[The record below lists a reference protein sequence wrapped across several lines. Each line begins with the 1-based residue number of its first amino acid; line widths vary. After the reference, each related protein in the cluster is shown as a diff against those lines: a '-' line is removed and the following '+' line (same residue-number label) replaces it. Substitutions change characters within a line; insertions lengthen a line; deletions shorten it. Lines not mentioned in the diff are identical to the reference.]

1 MSARL
6 ASLILANSLLLGAS
20 LGFIAPSFAAIY
32 MKLGDIKGEATESN
46 HKGWIEI
53 DSVSLGAG
61 RAGAAASARTAAP
74 SGPGTISF
82 ARRGDSSSAA
92 LMEYCRTRRAIS
104 RVEIHVVEES
114 ARYVF
119 QDAIITS
126 CQGPGQGTN
135 TAPTE
140 SISLNYQKMQVDYQ
154 TQDSKGARGG
164 VGPTYDLGTAKK

>member
-135 TAPTE
+135 
-140 SISLNYQKMQVDYQ
+140 ISLNYQKMQVDYQ